1 MCEVMSTPPLLCVCV
16 SVCACMCVCLGEIQK
31 VWGEKPSEDLPV
43 RQQLSSLVS
52 ESGH

>member
-1 MCEVMSTPPLLCVCV
+1 MCEVMSTPPLLCVHACV
-16 SVCACMCVCLGEIQK
+16 FVWARDKMCVC
-31 VWGEKPSEDLPV
+31 VWGEGPSEDLPV